1 MSRRRAALVAWSVA
15 AVSAVGVWLLW
26 RVFVDTVA
34 GQQVERLAF
43 DGARFGQ
50 THLWSTAHGVL
61 DVVSTWFIAAALA
74 VSVVVALV
82 RRRWELAVQV
92 AVLVIGANG
101 TTRLLKLVVLQRPL
115 LQPGTGDN
123 TLPSGHTTAAASVS
137 AALLFVVPPRAR
149 PWVAGLGGAY
159 TAATG
164 VSTLIGRWH
173 RPSDAVAATLVVLAW
188 TAVACAL
195 STYRRSAPT
204 VTDQVPVVR
213 TDRGPSTYSVV
224 LGVLLAGGVAAG
236 AVGALLLVRTWSVR
250 SATATRATEVLA
262 YAGGVSAVIAAS
274 ALTFA
279 AMLVLRRATGSLDGR
294 S

>member
-1 MSRRRAALVAWSVA
+1 MA

-101 TTRLLKLVVLQRPL
+101 TTRLLKLVVLQRPH

-195 STYRRSAPT
+195 STRRSAPT

-213 TDRGPSTYSVV
+213 TNGAPSTHAVV
-224 LGVLLAGGVAAG
+224 LGVLLSGGAA
-236 AVGALLLVRTWSVR
+236 AAVVGALLLVRTWSVR
-250 SATATRATEVLA
+250 SATATRAAEVLA

>member
-1 MSRRRAALVAWSVA
+1 MLTAWSA
-15 AVSAVGVWLLW
+15 AVTAGVGVWVLW
-26 RVFVDTVA
+26 RVFVTTLA

-43 DGARFGQ
+43 DGALFGQ
-50 THLWSTAHGVL
+50 TRLWSTAHDVL
-61 DVVSTWFIAAALA
+61 EVVSFSFIAVALA
-74 VSVVVALV
+74 AAMLVALL

-92 AVLVIGANG
+92 AVLVAGANLS
-101 TTRLLKLVVLQRPL
+101 TRLLKLVVLHRPHL
-115 LQPGTGDN
+115 GLPSTGDN

-137 AALLFVVPPRAR
+137 AALLFVVPPRGR
-149 PWVAGLGGAY
+149 PWVAVLGAGY

-195 STYRRSAPT
+195 VSHGRTVPT
-204 VTDQVPVVR
+204 ATDQVPVVTPGR
-213 TDRGPSTYSVV
+213 RFSAHSVA
-224 LGVLLAGGVAAG
+224 LGVLLAGGIAAG
-236 AVGALLLVRTWSVR
+236 AVGGLLLVQTWSVR
-250 SATATRATEVLA
+250 AAAATRATEVLA
-262 YAGGVSAVIAAS
+262 YAGGVSAVIAAA

>member
-1 MSRRRAALVAWSVA
+1 
-15 AVSAVGVWLLW
+15 
-26 RVFVDTVA
+26 
-34 GQQVERLAF
+34 
-43 DGARFGQ
+43 
-50 THLWSTAHGVL
+50 
-61 DVVSTWFIAAALA
+61 
-74 VSVVVALV
+74 VVALV

-101 TTRLLKLVVLQRPL
+101 TTRLLKLVVLQRPH
-115 LQPGTGDN
+115 LQPGVGDN

-213 TDRGPSTYSVV
+213 TERGPSTYSVV
-224 LGVLLAGGVAAG
+224 LGVLLAGGAAAA

-250 SATATRATEVLA
+250 AAAATRAAEVLA

>member
-101 TTRLLKLVVLQRPL
+101 TTRLLKLVVLQRPH

-195 STYRRSAPT
+195 STRRSAPT

-213 TDRGPSTYSVV
+213 TNGAPSTHAVV
-224 LGVLLAGGVAAG
+224 LGVLLSGGAA
-236 AVGALLLVRTWSVR
+236 AAVVGALLLVRTWSVR
-250 SATATRATEVLA
+250 SATATRAAEVLA